1 MTARFFTSAQGG
13 RSVKLLACA
22 ALCAIAAAAAAP
34 AEAHTGSVRVSGA
47 WVSGPNEITVTYS
60 GLFGSDQGCT
70 DCAGASYSDLVL
82 FPGGSRSVVSV
93 SESGNSHAVSFGGP
107 AAEAD
112 AAAVLHVSEAVWE
125 GGGHEHRVQDA
136 SASAGDGQPPSM
148 MSAYLDLDAGTVL
161 LKFDEDVA
169 SLDAALVKAAGMSL
183 SGRPVL
189 DGGEARLELGEQER
203 SRLSAMPEISVT
215 AEAGAFGDAA
225 GNASARASLDA
236 GVKPDRTPPEAA
248 WSESA
253 LDLGAGTLTLAFSEY
268 IDASSVDPAA
278 VSVGDAA
285 GSRKVSLEGASVDA
299 DGYADRVV
307 LALTGPQKAAATDP
321 DFGDVRLRPVS
332 AFERPSSGQVL
343 DTVRI
348 DSGARD
354 AAGLGIAGGAQGG
367 KVRVVPDTAPPG
379 VIGAPV
385 LDLGDGSLTIKF
397 DEHIDA
403 YGADVGGLRLASG
416 EWGADLSAEIPGSDG
431 YDLVVFVG
439 QAARLSAPASGF
451 ELRVEE
457 NTVSDLSGN
466 PMPARSFEVEA
477 RPDAEPPRLVHAYIN
492 AASGVLTAEFDEPV
506 GRLAPAY
513 LSLLEEGHSSHRVR
527 LYASAP
533 YEIEGNSARIELT
546 QPQRLDVSSFRTAAV
561 LEMSAGAARD
571 LAGNPSERGSVRASV
586 SGDSRPPEPTSASLD
601 AGTGLLAISFDEPM
615 DPAPGSV
622 DLEALSLRS
631 GGAAIPLQTPSVGAS
646 VSAVEGHDV
655 SITLA
660 ERQRQWVISHG
671 APLSLKL
678 DPGSARD
685 ASANPVGSQHVLGV
699 QTDAA
704 DVLGP
709 SLESASLDLGSGLL
723 TVSFTERVEVL
734 DASRLALLGPSGSE
748 QNLEGAQ
755 ALPPDGASSPVQLT
769 LKQRSAVSDW
779 HELSL
784 RAGAGAAQDTSGN
797 ASPDGTAQVERLRDR
812 EPPYMASASISGPD
826 RISVLFSEDL
836 HDTSVSAS
844 DFEVGGSSVAGASED
859 GGTVTLTVQERIR
872 SSDGKSLRVELVG
885 NVADENGNLART
897 SGEPPYVDAPNDL
910 LFAGAESFTIESDN
924 PLSPA
929 YARAGDTITV
939 KMKTDAAIDSA
950 SVTVNSNEARV
961 ESGSRSLV
969 AKYAVSAGDEDGP
982 ADVSV
987 TIHSAGER
995 GGSSSFGA
1003 PDASGSVSIDNASPE
1018 YVSASLAGSNSL
1030 YVHYSE
1036 PVRTEATQY
1045 AGIAVGDGGAG
1056 PAVYV
1061 AGSGTRDILVEWEG
1075 ARAGPNSP
1083 DVSFEIDD
1091 SVSDLAGNLI
1101 SNPGEKSMTPPASAE
1116 ALALLRAS
1124 ADGRVALAHDTFVET
1139 VSAPGGAAVDVSDFG
1154 PPALADP
1161 AVDAA
1166 GGSAVQF
1173 PPKSLVIDT
1182 DKSRVTFP
1190 PGVQAGGF
1198 SGDPVIVVRGSDAE
1212 PDEEFA
1218 LANPGIRA
1226 GAAVVLEFG
1235 SPGEDVEL
1243 SLPAFIEFK
1252 DLIEEESVVFS
1263 IDSDG
1268 HTRELLE
1275 CSAGVNP
1282 ETAAGYIASDVR
1294 PLGSGKV
1301 EDGACVDKGAGA
1313 VWAVGLVSFGAAVP
1327 AAAVPDCDG
1336 DCTPPTFGVSA
1347 SGSRIVSDGFAY
1359 NGHATDVDLF
1369 FTPSPASTAEVGH
1382 TNTAV
1387 LKIYDDSGPDAI
1399 EHVGLAFGLRE
1410 GQSISESLVEISWDR
1425 DRTGRAQTTL
1435 FDPAGVLDPGSV
1447 GADASEVP
1455 CSPGSSDT
1463 CLRLEI
1469 LHSFQSSLEFDMVGT
1484 DAWDWAGNEWQNF
1497 YNHAVHVE
1505 GGPGDPDGISV
1516 NGGALVLYRIGAGT
1530 DVLSD
1535 SAGFLYKLS
1544 PDGAYMPLTN
1554 SSSLYREID
1563 DSWRA
1568 HEGHEDRRE
1577 AAFRETVE
1585 AQALAAQAVADRIT
1599 GGSVSNPEFG
1609 AAAAMQFFE
1618 QHYGSRADDA
1628 ALQEALLSEQQRA
1641 AELARQLFGDTG

>member
-1 MTARFFTSAQGG
+1 
-13 RSVKLLACA
+13 VKLLACA

-34 AEAHTGSVRVSGA
+34 AEAHTGSVHVSGA
-47 WVSGPNEITVTYS
+47 WVSGPNEITVAYS
-60 GLFGSDQGCT
+60 GLFGSDQGCA

-82 FPGGSRSVVSV
+82 FPGGARSVVSV

-112 AAAVLHVSEAVWE
+112 AVAVLHVSEAVWE

-136 SASAGDGQPPSM
+136 SASAGDGQPPSLL
-148 MSAYLDLDAGTVL
+148 SAYLDLDAGTVL
-161 LKFDEDVA
+161 LEFDEDIA
-169 SLDAALVKAAGMSL
+169 SLDTELVKAAGISL
-183 SGRPVL
+183 SGRPAL
-189 DGGEARLELGEQER
+189 DGGEARLELGEQAR
-203 SRLSAMPEISVT
+203 SELSAMPEISVT

-278 VSVGDAA
+278 VSVGDVA
-285 GSRKVSLEGASVDA
+285 GSRKVSLEGASVSA

-403 YGADVGGLRLASG
+403 YGADIGGLRLTSG

-451 ELRVEE
+451 ELHVEE
-457 NTVSDLSGN
+457 GAVSDLSGN
-466 PMPARSFEVEA
+466 YLPTRSFEVEA
-477 RPDAEPPRLVHAYIN
+477 RQDAEPPRLVHAYIN

-571 LAGNPSERGSVRASV
+571 LAGNPAERGSVRASV
-586 SGDSRPPEPTSASLD
+586 SGDSRPPEPISASLD
-601 AGTGLLAISFDEPM
+601 AGTGILAISFDEPM

-685 ASANPVGSQHVLGV
+685 ASANPVGRQHVLGV
-699 QTDAA
+699 ETDAA

-755 ALPPDGASSPVQLT
+755 ALPADGASSPVQLT
-769 LKQRSAVSDW
+769 LKQRSAISDW

-784 RAGAGAAQDTSGN
+784 RADAGAAQDTSGN
-797 ASPDGTAQVERLRDR
+797 ASPGGAAQVERLRDR
-812 EPPYMASASISGPD
+812 VPPYMASASISGPD

-844 DFEVGGSSVAGASED
+844 DFEVGGNSVDAASED

-872 SSDGKSLRVELVG
+872 SSDGKSLRVDLVG

-939 KMKTDAAIDSA
+939 KMKTDAPIDSA
-950 SVTVNSNEARV
+950 SVAVNSNEARV

-969 AKYAVSAGDEDGP
+969 AKYTVSADDEDGP

-1173 PPKSLVIDT
+1173 PPKSIVIDT
-1182 DKSRVTFP
+1182 DGSRVTFP

-1313 VWAVGLVSFGAAVP
+1313 VWAVSLVSFGAAVP

-1359 NGHATDVDLF
+1359 NGHATDVELF

-1435 FDPAGVLDPGSV
+1435 FDPAGVLDPASV

-1516 NGGALVLYRIGAGT
+1516 NGGTLVLYRIGAGD

-1577 AAFRETVE
+1577 AAFREAVE

>member
-22 ALCAIAAAAAAP
+22 ALCAIAAAAP
-34 AEAHTGSVRVSGA
+34 AWAHTGSVHVSGA

-60 GLFGSDQGCT
+60 GLFGSDQGCS

-82 FPGGSRSVVSV
+82 FPGGARSVVSV
-93 SESGNSHAVSFGGP
+93 SEDGNTHAVSFGGP
-107 AAEAD
+107 AAAAD
-112 AAAVLHVSEAVWE
+112 AVAVLHVSEAVWE
-125 GGGHEHRVQDA
+125 GGGHEHRVPDA
-136 SASAGDGQPPSM
+136 SASAGDGQPPSLL
-148 MSAYLDLDAGTVL
+148 SVHLDLDAGTAL
-161 LKFDEDVA
+161 LEFDEDIA
-169 SLDAALVKAAGMSL
+169 SLDPALVKAAGISL
-183 SGRPVL
+183 SGRPAL
-189 DGGEARLELGEQER
+189 DGGEARLELGELER
-203 SRLSAMPEISVT
+203 SDLSAAREISVT

-225 GNASARASLDA
+225 GNASARASLEA
-236 GVKPDRTPPEAA
+236 GVKPDRTPPEGV
-248 WSESA
+248 WPESA

-285 GSRKVSLEGASVDA
+285 GARKVSLEGASVSA

-321 DFGDVRLRPVS
+321 DFGDARLRPVS

-343 DTVRI
+343 DTIRI

-367 KVRVVPDTAPPG
+367 KVRVVSDAEPPG

-385 LDLGDGSLTIKF
+385 LDLGDGSLRIKF

-403 YGADVGGLRLASG
+403 YGADIGRMRLVSG

-431 YDLVVFVG
+431 YDLIVFVG

-451 ELRVEE
+451 ELDVGEGA
-457 NTVSDLSGN
+457 VSDLSGN
-466 PMPARSFEVEA
+466 YLPAQSLGVEA

-492 AASGVLTAEFDEPV
+492 AASGVLTAEFDEPI

-571 LAGNPSERGSVRASV
+571 LAGNPAERGSVRASV
-586 SGDSRPPEPTSASLD
+586 SGDGRPPEPQSASLD
-601 AGTGLLAISFDEPM
+601 AGTGLLEISFDEPM
-615 DPAPGSV
+615 DSTPGSV
-622 DLEALSLRS
+622 DLEAMALRS
-631 GGAAIPLQTPSVGAS
+631 GGAAIPLQTPSVSAS
-646 VSAVEGHDV
+646 VSAVKGHDV

-699 QTDAA
+699 ETDAA

-734 DASRLALLGPSGSE
+734 DASMLALRGPPGSE
-748 QNLEGAQ
+748 QNLGGAQ
-755 ALPPDGASSPVQLT
+755 ALPADGASSPVQLT

-784 RAGAGAAQDTSGN
+784 YAEAGAAQDTSGN
-797 ASPDGTAQVERLRDR
+797 ASPDGAAQVERLRDR
-812 EPPYMASASISGPD
+812 AAPYMVSASISGPD

-836 HDTSVSAS
+836 HDPSVSAS
-844 DFEVGGSSVAGASED
+844 DFEVGDNSVAGASEE

-924 PLSPA
+924 PLSA
-929 YARAGDTITV
+929 GYARAGDTITV

-969 AKYAVSAGDEDGP
+969 AKYTVSADDEDGP

-995 GGSSSFGA
+995 GGSSSFG
-1003 PDASGSVSIDNASPE
+1003 PSDASGSVSIDNASPE
-1018 YVSASLAGSNSL
+1018 YVSASLAGSHSL

-1056 PAVYV
+1056 PAVYA
-1061 AGSGTRDILVEWEG
+1061 AGSGTQDILVEWEG

-1182 DKSRVTFP
+1182 DRSRVTFP

-1198 SGDPVIVVRGSDAE
+1198 SGDPVIVVRASEAE

-1252 DLIEEESVVFS
+1252 DLIKKESVVFS

-1275 CSAGVNP
+1275 CSAGVNT

-1294 PLGSGKV
+1294 PLGSGKI
-1301 EDGACVDKGAGA
+1301 EDGACVDKEAGA
-1313 VWAVGLVSFGAAVP
+1313 VWAVSLMPFGAAVP
-1327 AAAVPDCDG
+1327 AAAVPNCDG

-1359 NGHATDVDLF
+1359 NGRATDVELF

-1505 GGPGDPDGISV
+1505 GGPGDPDGVSV
-1516 NGGALVLYRIGAGT
+1516 NGGALVLYRIGAGD

-1535 SAGFLYKLS
+1535 RAGFLYKLS

-1585 AQALAAQAVADRIT
+1585 AQALAAQAIADRIT

-1641 AELARQLFGDTG
+1641 AELALSLFGDTG

>member
-1 MTARFFTSAQGG
+1 M
-13 RSVKLLACA
+13 KLLACA

-457 NTVSDLSGN
+457 DAVSDLSGN

-1359 NGHATDVDLF
+1359 NGHATDVELF

>member
-1 MTARFFTSAQGG
+1 M
-13 RSVKLLACA
+13 KLLACA
-22 ALCAIAAAAAAP
+22 ALCAMAAASP
-34 AEAHTGSVRVSGA
+34 AWAHTGSVHVSDA
-47 WVSGPNEITVTYS
+47 WVSGPNEITVLYS
-60 GLFGSDQGCT
+60 DLFGSDQGCS

-82 FPGGSRSVVSV
+82 FPGGARSVVSV
-93 SESGNSHAVSFGGP
+93 SESGNSHTVSFDGP
-107 AAEAD
+107 AAAVDAEARFHVYE
-112 AAAVLHVSEAVWE
+112 AAWT
-125 GGGHEHRVQDA
+125 GGGHEHRMQDA
-136 SASAGDGQPPSM
+136 SASAGDGQPPSLL
-148 MSAYLDLDAGTVL
+148 SAHLNLDAGTAL
-161 LKFDEDVA
+161 LKFDEPVGR
-169 SLDAALVKAAGMSL
+169 LDAPLVKAAGIAL
-183 SGRPVL
+183 SGEPIL
-189 DGGEARLELGEQER
+189 DGGEARLDLGEQER
-203 SRLSAMPEISVT
+203 SGLSALREIQVT
-215 AEAGAFGDAA
+215 AEAGAFQDAA
-225 GNASARASLDA
+225 GNASARAQLGA
-236 GVKPDRTPPEAA
+236 GVTPDRTPPEAA
-248 WSESA
+248 WFESA
-253 LDLGAGTLTLAFSEY
+253 LDLGAGTLTLVFTEH
-268 IDASSVDPAA
+268 IDASSIDPAA
-278 VSVGDAA
+278 VSVGDAEGA
-285 GSRKVSLEGASVDA
+285 RKVSLEGASVDA

-307 LALTGPQKAAATDP
+307 LKLTGPQKAAATDP
-321 DFGDVRLRPVS
+321 EFEDVRLRPVS
-332 AFERPSSGQVL
+332 AFPRPSAGQVL

-367 KVRVVPDTAPPG
+367 KVRVVPDAEPPG

-385 LDLGDGSLTIKF
+385 LDLGDGSLRIKF

-403 YGADVGGLRLASG
+403 YGADVGGMRLSSG
-416 EWGADLSAEIPGSDG
+416 EWGADLSVEIPGSDG
-431 YDLVVFVG
+431 YELVVFVG
-439 QAARLSAPASGF
+439 QEARLSAPGSGF
-451 ELRVEE
+451 ELGIGEGA
-457 NTVSDLSGN
+457 VSDLSGN
-466 PMPARSFEVEA
+466 PLPARSLQVEA
-477 RPDAEPPRLVHAYIN
+477 RPDAQPPRLVHAYIN
-492 AASGVLTAEFDEPV
+492 AASGVLTAEFDEPL

-527 LYASAP
+527 MYASAP
-533 YEIEGNSARIELT
+533 YEIEGNSARITLT
-546 QPQRLDVSSFRTAAV
+546 QPQKLDVSSFRTAAV

-571 LAGNPSERGSVRASV
+571 LAGNPAERGSVRASV
-586 SGDSRPPEPTSASLD
+586 SGDSRPPEPQSASLD

-615 DPAPGSV
+615 DPSPGSV

-631 GGAAIPLQTPSVGAS
+631 GGAAIPLQTPSVSAS
-646 VSAVEGHDV
+646 VSAIKGHDV
-655 SITLA
+655 SIRLD

-671 APLSLKL
+671 APLWLKL

-685 ASANPVGSQHVLGV
+685 ASANPVGAQHVLGV
-699 QTDAA
+699 ETDAA

-709 SLESASLDLGSGLL
+709 SLESASLDMGSGLL
-723 TVSFTERVEVL
+723 TIEFTERVEKL
-734 DASRLALLGPSGSE
+734 DAAGLALLGPSGSE
-748 QNLEGAQ
+748 QNLSGAQ
-755 ALPPDGASSPVQLT
+755 ALPADGASSPVQLT
-769 LKQRSAVSDW
+769 LEQRSAVSDW

-784 RAGAGAAQDTSGN
+784 RADAGAAEDTSGN
-797 ASPDGTAQVERLRDR
+797 ASPAGTAQVERLRDR
-812 EPPYMASASISGPD
+812 VPPSMVSASISGPD
-826 RISVLFSEDL
+826 RISVRFSEDL
-836 HDTSVSAS
+836 HDPSVSAS
-844 DFEVGGSSVAGASED
+844 DFEVGGSAVAGASED
-859 GGTVTLTVQERIR
+859 GGIVTLTVQERIR

-924 PLSPA
+924 ALSPE

-950 SVTVNSNEARV
+950 SVTVNSNEADV

-969 AKYAVSAGDEDGP
+969 AKYAVSADDEDGP

-995 GGSSSFGA
+995 GGTSSFG
-1003 PDASGSVSIDNASPE
+1003 PSDASGSVSIDNAAPE
-1018 YVSASLAGSNSL
+1018 YASASLAGSNSL

-1045 AGIAVGDGGAG
+1045 TGIAVGDGGAG

-1061 AGSGTRDILVEWEG
+1061 AGSGTPDILVEWDG

-1091 SVSDLAGNLI
+1091 SVSDLAGNLL
-1101 SNPGEKSMTPPASAE
+1101 SNPGEQSMTPPASAE
-1116 ALALLRAS
+1116 ALALLRVS
-1124 ADGRVALAHDTFVET
+1124 GDGRVALAHDTFVET
-1139 VSAPGGAAVDVSDFG
+1139 VSAPGGAAVDVADFG
-1154 PPALADP
+1154 PPTLADP

-1173 PPKSLVIDT
+1173 PPKSIVIDT
-1182 DKSRVTFP
+1182 DRSRVTFP

-1198 SGDPVIVVRGSDAE
+1198 SGDPVIVARVSDAE

-1235 SPGEDVEL
+1235 SPGEDIEL

-1252 DLIEEESVVFS
+1252 DLIKKESVVFS

-1301 EDGACVDKGAGA
+1301 EGGACVDKEAGA
-1313 VWAVGLVSFGAAVP
+1313 VWAVSLMPFGAAVP

-1347 SGSRIVSDGFAY
+1347 SGNRIVSDGFAY
-1359 NGHATDVDLF
+1359 NGRATDVDLF

-1425 DRTGRAQTTL
+1425 DRAGRAQTTL
-1435 FDPAGVLDPGSV
+1435 FDPAGVLDPASV

-1469 LHSFQSSLEFDMVGT
+1469 LHSFQSSPEFDMVGT

-1505 GGPGDPDGISV
+1505 GDPGDPDGISV

-1535 SAGFLYKLS
+1535 RAGFLYKLS

-1577 AAFRETVE
+1577 GAFRDAVE
-1585 AQALAAQAVADRIT
+1585 AQALAAQAIADRIT

-1609 AAAAMQFFE
+1609 SAAAVQFFE
-1618 QHYGSRADDA
+1618 EHHGSRADDA
-1628 ALQEALLSEQQRA
+1628 ALQDALLSEQQRA
-1641 AELARQLFGDTG
+1641 AELARLLFGDTG

>member
-1 MTARFFTSAQGG
+1 M
-13 RSVKLLACA
+13 KLLACA

-82 FPGGSRSVVSV
+82 FPGGARSVVSV

-285 GSRKVSLEGASVDA
+285 GSRKVSLEGASVSA
-299 DGYADRVV
+299 DGYSDRVV

-457 NTVSDLSGN
+457 DTVSDLSGN

-586 SGDSRPPEPTSASLD
+586 SGDSRPPEPVSASLD

-699 QTDAA
+699 ETDAA

-844 DFEVGGSSVAGASED
+844 DFEVGGVRVAGASED

-1359 NGHATDVDLF
+1359 NGHATDVELF

-1516 NGGALVLYRIGAGT
+1516 NGGTLVLYRIGAGT